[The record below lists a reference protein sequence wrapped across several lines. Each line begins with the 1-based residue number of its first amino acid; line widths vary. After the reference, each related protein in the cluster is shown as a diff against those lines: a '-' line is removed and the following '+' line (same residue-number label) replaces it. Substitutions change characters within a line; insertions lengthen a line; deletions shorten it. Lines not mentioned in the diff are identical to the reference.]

1 MSSTPPW
8 AKIEAEGLLR
18 ILKGFTVWTE
28 KPAFAWLAL
37 PDFLAL
43 GFAPQIHIVTK
54 VRLGVVDARTDAV
67 SAHFLPHPRHSARD
81 ARPDDT
87 TPPMARTAPYK
98 SIGCKSNVPVA
109 ESKSA

>member
-8 AKIEAEGLLR
+8 AKIEAEGLFG

-43 GFAPQIHIVTK
+43 GFAPQVHIVTK
-54 VRLGVVDARTDAV
+54 VWLGVVDARTDAV
-67 SAHFLPHPRHSARD
+67 SAHFVPHRLNTAATD
-81 ARPDDT
+81 AT
-87 TPPMARTAPYK
+87 EPPIALR
-98 SIGCKSNVPVA
+98 
-109 ESKSA
+109 

>member
-18 ILKGFTVWTE
+18 VLNGFTVWTE

-37 PDFLAL
+37 PDFLTLA
-43 GFAPQIHIVTK
+43 FAPQVHVIAEIGLRIVETSA
-54 VRLGVVDARTDAV
+54 VTV

-81 ARPDDT
+81 ASPDDT
-87 TPPMARTAPYK
+87 TPPIAPTAP
-98 SIGCKSNVPVA
+98 
-109 ESKSA
+109 

>member
-1 MSSTPPW
+1 MWGAAMSSTHTG
-8 AKIEAEGLLR
+8 AKIEPEWLLG

-43 GFAPQIHIVTK
+43 GFAPQVHIVTK

-67 SAHFLPHPRHSARD
+67 SAHFFPHPRHSARD

-87 TPPMARTAPYK
+87 TPPMAPTAP
-98 SIGCKSNVPVA
+98 
-109 ESKSA
+109 

>member
-18 ILKGFTVWTE
+18 VLNGFTVWTE

-43 GFAPQIHIVTK
+43 SFAPQVHIIAKIGLRIVEASAVT
-54 VRLGVVDARTDAV
+54 V
-67 SAHFLPHPRHSARD
+67 SAHFVPHRLNTAATD
-81 ARPDDT
+81 AT
-87 TPPMARTAPYK
+87 EPPIALR
-98 SIGCKSNVPVA
+98 
-109 ESKSA
+109 